1 MTSSRSSNS
10 NFQPETQPYQPRN
23 AFFAPAAPDTHSDS
37 RPLHRHPQWNAFLKL
52 LNGTLY
58 LTPAEYRAPFL
69 ELLKQADLL

>member
-1 MTSSRSSNS
+1 MTSGSNNS

-23 AFFAPAAPDTHSDS
+23 TFPAPAAPDTHPDS

-58 LTPAEYRAPFL
+58 LTPSEHRGPFL
-69 ELLKQADLL
+69 ELLKQADRL